1 MQFTQSSKFALKS
14 VLITS
19 ALLASSVSMANE
31 HPNLVLSQSD
41 VKAMRAATTVQG
53 SLFSNRFD
61 EVKQQVDDQLELP
74 ITVPVPKDAGGGYT
88 HERHKKNYLEM
99 YQAGV
104 MYQLTGGT
112 KYAHFVR
119 DMLFAYAELYP
130 KVGLHPKRKNQNP
143 GKIFWQI
150 LNEAVW
156 LVHTIQAYDAIAPAL
171 NADEQARIEDEILRP
186 VAAFLST
193 ESPETFNK
201 VHNHGTWATAA
212 VGMTGYVL
220 DDKEL
225 VEQALYGLDKSGEG
239 GFLRQLDELF
249 SPAGYYT
256 EGPYY
261 QRYALLPFITF
272 AKAIENNEP
281 QRDIFGYRDGVIL
294 KAIQTTID
302 LSYNGLFFGIN
313 DAIKDK
319 GIDTIELVQG
329 VSIAYGLTQNRQLL
343 DIAKRQGR
351 TLLTGDGLKV
361 ANAIDANKQQ
371 PYQFNSKLFGDGST
385 GKDGA
390 LVVLR
395 AGDEDDQAVVFKATA
410 QGLGHGHFDK
420 LNWIFYDRDNE
431 VVSDYGAARFLNVEA
446 KFGGRYLPEN
456 DSYAKQTIAHNT
468 VVVDE
473 VSHFN
478 GEVDTA
484 NKYAPTVNY
493 FINDEQ
499 LKLTSATIDTAYQ
512 GVTLTRTMGLLEIDK
527 SLPSIV
533 VDIFDVS
540 SDKPHQYDL
549 PVQYRGQ
556 FIQSSFDIENNTRL
570 RKPLGTKA
578 GYEHLWLT
586 ASSTPQTGLAQ
597 VTWLNDNNH
606 FYTQTSLLTQ
616 PTSFLFTQTGA
627 NDPNFNLR
635 QQSAFIQRVGA
646 VKNHQ
651 FINVIE
657 PHGEYNPS
665 REYTLQGT
673 SRIKELSSEKVGDIQ
688 VVEITLI
695 DEQTILLA
703 INQGKLEK
711 AEQSFQYKN
720 KTYSLAGRYTL
731 ISPTHKVK

>member
-1 MQFTQSSKFALKS
+1 MFSSAQ
-14 VLITS
+14 V
-19 ALLASSVSMANE
+19 AANE
-31 HPNLVLSQSD
+31 HPNLVLTQND
-41 VKAMRAATTVQG
+41 VQAMREATDKKG
-53 SLFSNRFD
+53 SSFTNRFN
-61 EVKQQVDDQLELP
+61 EVKQQIDAQLELP
-74 ITVPVPKDAGGGYT
+74 IIVPVPKDAGGGYT

-99 YQAGV
+99 HQAGV
-104 MYQLTGGT
+104 MYQLTGSK

-119 DMLFAYAELYP
+119 DMLFSYAELYP
-130 KVGLHPKRKNQNP
+130 KIGLHPKRKNQNP

-156 LVHTIQAYDAIAPAL
+156 LVYSIQAYDAIAPAL
-171 NADEQARIEDEILRP
+171 SASEKAHIENDILRP

-193 ESPETFNK
+193 ESPDTFNK

-220 DDKEL
+220 DDQEM
-225 VEQALYGLDKSGEG
+225 VEQALYGLDKSGKG
-239 GFLRQLDELF
+239 GFLKQLDELF

-281 QRDIFGYRDGVIL
+281 KRDIFGYRDGVIL
-294 KAIQTTID
+294 KAIQSTIE

-329 VSIAYGLTQNRQLL
+329 VSIAYGLNQNPQLL

-351 TLLTGDGLKV
+351 TLLTGDGLAV
-361 ANAIDANKQQ
+361 ANAIDANKEQ

-385 GKDGA
+385 GEDGA
-390 LVVLR
+390 LVLLR
-395 AGDEDDQAVVFKATA
+395 AGEEDDQAVVFKATA

-420 LNWIFYDRDNE
+420 LNWIFYDRGNE

-456 DSYAKQTIAHNT
+456 NSYAKQTVAHNT

-473 VSHFN
+473 KSHFN
-478 GEVDTA
+478 GEVKVA
-484 NKYAPTVNY
+484 NKYAPTIDY
-493 FINDEQ
+493 FINDEK
-499 LKLTSATIDTAYQ
+499 LKLSSATIDTAYQ

-540 SDKPHQYDL
+540 SDSPHQYDL
-549 PVQYRGQ
+549 PVQYSGQ
-556 FIQSSFDIENNTRL
+556 FIQSNFDIENNTTL

-586 ASSTPQTGLAQ
+586 ASAKPETDLAK

-606 FYTQTSLLTQ
+606 FYTQTSLLNQ

-627 NDPNFNLR
+627 NDPDFNLR
-635 QQSAFIQRVGA
+635 QQSAFIQRVDSA
-646 VKNHQ
+646 KNHQ

-665 REYTLQGT
+665 REYTLQAT
-673 SRIKELSSEKVGDIQ
+673 SRVKGLSSEKIGDIQ
-688 VVEITLI
+688 VLEITLI
-695 DEQTILLA
+695 DDQKILLA

-711 AEQSFQYKN
+711 AEKSFQYKD
-720 KTYSLAGRYTL
+720 KTYSLTGRYML
-731 ISPTHKVK
+731 ISPANKVK